1 MPVVVLPNTIV
12 AGQPVAA
19 APIQGNFV
27 TLRNA
32 INGGLDAANLS
43 DGAVTSGKLANESV
57 TSSKLAVDSVT
68 TPAILNL
75 SVTSAKLDDGAV
87 TTNKIFSGAVTSDKL
102 GTNSVTSSKIADGNV
117 TADKL
122 GPGSVT
128 PEKLAVGAALDG
140 IGEGNISANY
150 TSFLKGI
157 LSHNELSVYFLR
169 YWDSSPNRNIIPE
182 GWTVTTGIDN
192 IGGRRQL
199 EVTAPGLASPALGSD
214 RRIAVFPTHSETS
227 PGGGQ
232 VYMGPLGVIRLVNGF
247 VIQYD
252 FTSGS
257 YYPPV
262 DCLVFAWGD

>member
-1 MPVVVLPNTIV
+1 MPVVVLPNTIS

-102 GTNSVTSSKIADGNV
+102 GIDSVTSSKIADGNV
-117 TADKL
+117 TSDKL
-122 GPGSVT
+122 GPFSVT
-128 PEKLAVGAALDG
+128 YDKLGGGVVRTRQNFAPHLLYGRIVVTGGGSTSLVGFPDTLTVTRVAAGNYRINYGVNIDSETIQTFAAVDETLENINIVNTITNVPGVLYYRPLIWNGSSWIPYGEPVTIRVAI
-140 IGEGNISANY
+140 IGE
-150 TSFLKGI
+150 
-157 LSHNELSVYFLR
+157 
-169 YWDSSPNRNIIPE
+169 NII
-182 GWTVTTGIDN
+182 
-192 IGGRRQL
+192 L
-199 EVTAPGLASPALGSD
+199 
-214 RRIAVFPTHSETS
+214 
-227 PGGGQ
+227 
-232 VYMGPLGVIRLVNGF
+232 
-247 VIQYD
+247 
-252 FTSGS
+252 
-257 YYPPV
+257 
-262 DCLVFAWGD
+262 